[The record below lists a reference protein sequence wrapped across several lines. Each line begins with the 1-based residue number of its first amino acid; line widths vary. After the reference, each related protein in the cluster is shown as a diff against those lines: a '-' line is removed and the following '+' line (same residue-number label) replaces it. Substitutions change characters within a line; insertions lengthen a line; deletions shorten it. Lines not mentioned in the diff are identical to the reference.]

1 MLSRRVDELA
11 LPVLYVQPARRWNG
25 FDWREMWERRELVLA
40 LVTRELQLRY
50 RQTLA
55 GFLWVLG
62 QPLLTTLVMSVLL
75 MRFAGQ
81 VQAGVPYPLFVY
93 VALMAWAF
101 ISHGLTRAS
110 TCFLENAPLVQR
122 VYLPRLLLPF
132 AIVSA
137 ALVDFGLALAFL
149 PVLLLWYGVMPS
161 WTIVA
166 LPVVVLFMFVTVFG
180 FSLWVA
186 TLNAVYRDV
195 AYALPFFLQLGLF
208 VSPIFYATEAV
219 PLPWRWL
226 YALNPVVG
234 VIEGLR
240 WTLLAPDTP
249 PPLLTMLISI
259 FSASVILLA
268 GLYMFQGREPNLAD
282 VI

>member
-1 MLSRRVDELA
+1 MSHQMQDELS
-11 LPVLYVQPARRWNG
+11 LPVIHVYPARRWNG
-25 FDWREMWERRELVLA
+25 YDWHEMWERRELVLA
-40 LVTRELQLRY
+40 LVRRELQLRY
-50 RQTLA
+50 RQTIA

-62 QPLLTTLVMSVLL
+62 QPLLTTLVMSVVL

-101 ISHGLTRAS
+101 ISHGLTRAG

-132 AIVSA
+132 ATVLA
-137 ALVDFGLALAFL
+137 ALVDFGVALAFL
-149 PVLLLWYGVMPS
+149 PVLLLWYRVMPS
-161 WTIVA
+161 WTILA
-166 LPVVVLFMFVTVFG
+166 LPFVILFMLVTVFG

-186 TLNAVYRDV
+186 TLNAIYRDV

-208 VSPIFYATEAV
+208 VSPIFYSTETV

-234 VIEGLR
+234 IVEGLR

-249 PPLLTMLISI
+249 PPLVTMSISAV
-259 FSASVILLA
+259 STGVILAA
-268 GLYMFQGREPNLAD
+268 GLFMFQHREPNLAD